1 MVKKNLLATLIKEK
15 LAKPALTLLAP
26 ASLAILSIGQVNA
39 AEATSIAEAVTE
51 GKMKLD
57 MNLRYEM
64 VEQDNALKDAD
75 AFTLRT
81 RLTYATADYYGFSSL
96 VEFEDS
102 RVVAGV
108 DDYNNTLGKNPD
120 YSVIADPET
129 TELDQLFLKY
139 KFKGFSVKGG
149 RQVITFDN
157 QRFVG
162 HVGWRQDRQ
171 TFDGVMLDYQINDI
185 FKIDYG
191 YITQRNRIFAEE
203 KDIDSKDSLI
213 NASLKTGFGTL
224 SGYGYLLEVDN
235 DTDNGLDTYGL
246 RFAGST
252 DVGDIKV
259 LYSAEY
265 ATQDSDSAGQSYSA
279 DYMSVEGG
287 VGFSAITFK
296 VGYELLGSDS
306 GDYGFS
312 TPLATLHGF
321 NGWTDQFLTTPQ
333 QGLADLY
340 ASIGGK
346 VLGGKW
352 AVIYHEFEA
361 DESSALVDDL
371 GSEIDAVFSVPVY
384 DNYTLGI
391 KYAAYSAGDV
401 AAGKV
406 DTDKVWLWA
415 NAKF

>member
-252 DVGDIKV
+252 HVGDIKV